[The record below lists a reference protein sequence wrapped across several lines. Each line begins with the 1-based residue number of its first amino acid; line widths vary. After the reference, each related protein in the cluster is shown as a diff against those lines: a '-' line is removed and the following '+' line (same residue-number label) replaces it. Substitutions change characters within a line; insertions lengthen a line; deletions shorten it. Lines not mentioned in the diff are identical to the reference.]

1 MLHGAFLNS
10 LNEEF
15 KCELAT
21 KGLPKSLDAFIAM
34 CVRADD
40 HMREYGKWTGGP
52 RQAGRNLSPWAGS
65 LSAERRSVEQEQV
78 DGEEQPIQLGHAKL
92 SFPD

>member
-1 MLHGAFLNS
+1 MADFSVDFWVLAEETGWEEKVLPGAFLNS

-21 KGLPKSLDAFIAM
+21 KEMPKSLDAFIAM

-40 HMREYGKWTGGP
+40 HMHEYGKWTGGP
-52 RQAGRNLSPWAGS
+52 RQAGRSSSPWKGS
-65 LSAERRSVEQEQV
+65 LSADRR
-78 DGEEQPIQLGHAKL
+78 
-92 SFPD
+92 